1 LKNEIYTG
9 TLIQGKTTTP
19 NYKVKK
25 TFVKEESAWS
35 RTENAHEAI
44 ISPAQFDLVQKLM
57 LDDTRSPVG
66 ASSVHPFSGKVFC
79 ADCEAAMV
87 RKVSRCGEREYA
99 YFICGN
105 NKNDKTFC
113 STHSIREDTLSETV
127 LAVIQAH
134 IALALDMDNALKRVE
149 GLAWENREI
158 AKIDGKISFQE
169 QVIDTNRRLKVSLY
183 EDYHNGVVD
192 RGEYESYKK
201 EFDAKIQEASET
213 IMRLH
218 GERNSVMGGLT
229 EQQGWLSQFRQYEN
243 ITELNRMVVV
253 NLIDRIFIHEDRG
266 IEVILMHKD
275 QFEAIAEFLDAQREK
290 EAAKKIICLAKEVV

>member
-1 LKNEIYTG
+1 
-9 TLIQGKTTTP
+9 
-19 NYKVKK
+19 
-25 TFVKEESAWS
+25 
-35 RTENAHEAI
+35 
-44 ISPAQFDLVQKLM
+44 
-57 LDDTRSPVG
+57 
-66 ASSVHPFSGKVFC
+66 
-79 ADCEAAMV
+79 V

-105 NKNDKTFC
+105 NKTDKTVC

-134 IALALDMDNALKRVE
+134 IALALDMDNAMKRVE